1 MYGTPTHGEAFFL
14 PNEENARIMVHDEDH
29 LRHDVL
35 KLFGQAFAITWPVNA
50 KERDQKVVEDQ
61 RLKENMEHHRDV
73 ERLWA
78 EINRLMIYTKKLND
92 SELKSTA

>member
-1 MYGTPTHGEAFFL
+1 MLRKEIKRL
-14 PNEENARIMVHDEDH
+14 SRI
-29 LRHDVL
+29 
-35 KLFGQAFAITWPVNA
+35 KGF
-50 KERDQKVVEDQ
+50 
-61 RLKENMEHHRDV
+61 KENMEHHRDV

>member
-61 RLKENMEHHRDV
+61 RL
-73 ERLWA
+73 
-78 EINRLMIYTKKLND
+78 
-92 SELKSTA
+92 